1 MSHEKLCSSYLSY
14 SDAIFQVAEL
24 CLVRSKSDKSF
35 GAVGHCL
42 MSMYTGIQLSCQYSH
57 FGESTYDSLL
67 SNLCIVQGVASP
79 KSIDLGETLIGG
91 DSE

>member
-24 CLVRSKSDKSF
+24 CLVRSKSNKSF

-42 MSMYTGIQLSCQYSH
+42 MSMYTGIQLSCQYSV
-57 FGESTYDSLL
+57 ESTCDSLL
-67 SNLCIVQGVASP
+67 SNLCIIQGVACP

-91 DSE
+91 ESE